1 MPAAL
6 SRGSYV
12 SAQAIRL
19 GVWNVGAPATR
30 PQWGQGEAEGVST
43 STNADGHVWQAEW
56 HLKRNCAL
64 APRQLLLAYGFAC
77 MLALSIALAL
87 HRFGATYVLPFA
99 LLELLALGAALLVY
113 ARHATDKEFIGLNDR
128 TLRVERHRAG
138 RVQAM
143 DFDPRWVRIE
153 PQRHDLSLIR
163 LSGQGRSID
172 VGQHVQPSWRR
183 QLAAEFRWAL
193 RNLEAPAGGQ
203 GSADAASSSTHP
215 TL

>member
-19 GVWNVGAPATR
+19 GVWNVGAPTAR
-30 PQWGQGEAEGVST
+30 PVWGQSG
-43 STNADGHVWQAEW
+43 ADGVASSASPAGHIWQAEW

-64 APRQLLLAYGFAC
+64 APRQLLLAYGLAC
-77 MLALSIALAL
+77 ILALSIALAL
-87 HRFGATYVLPFA
+87 HRYGATYVLPFA
-99 LLELLALGAALLVY
+99 LIELLALGAALLVY
-113 ARHATDKEFIGLNDR
+113 ARHAADKEFIGLNDQ
-128 TLRVERHRAG
+128 TLHVERHRAG
-138 RVQAM
+138 RVETM

-193 RNLEAPAGGQ
+193 CQL
-203 GSADAASSSTHP
+203 GSRSSS
-215 TL
+215 

>member
-19 GVWNVGAPATR
+19 GVWNVGVPTAGPL
-30 PQWGQGEAEGVST
+30 WGQSGAGGVASSGSSGEPAW
-43 STNADGHVWQAEW
+43 HAEW

-64 APRQLLLAYGFAC
+64 APRQLMLAYGVAC
-77 MLALSIALAL
+77 ALALSIALAL

-99 LLELLALGAALLVY
+99 LLELLALGGALLAY
-113 ARHATDKEFIGLNDR
+113 ARHAADKEFIGLNDQ

-138 RVQAM
+138 RVETM

-193 RNLEAPAGGQ
+193 RQL
-203 GSADAASSSTHP
+203 GSRSSS
-215 TL
+215 

>member
-19 GVWNVGAPATR
+19 GVWNVGAPTAR
-30 PQWGQGEAEGVST
+30 PLWGQSG
-43 STNADGHVWQAEW
+43 ADGVAFSASPSGQTWQAEW

-64 APRQLLLAYGFAC
+64 APRQLMLAYGLAC
-77 MLALSIALAL
+77 ILALSIALAL
-87 HRFGATYVLPFA
+87 HRYGATYVLPFA
-99 LLELLALGAALLVY
+99 LIELTALGAALLVY
-113 ARHATDKEFIGLNDR
+113 ARHAADKEFIGLNDQ
-128 TLRVERHRAG
+128 TLHVERHRAG
-138 RVQAM
+138 RIETM

-193 RNLEAPAGGQ
+193 CQL
-203 GSADAASSSTHP
+203 GSRSSS
-215 TL
+215 

>member
-19 GVWNVGAPATR
+19 GVWNVGVPTAR
-30 PQWGQGEAEGVST
+30 PQWGQSG
-43 STNADGHVWQAEW
+43 ADGVAFSASPSEHAWQAEW
-56 HLKRNCAL
+56 HLKRHGAL
-64 APRQLLLAYGFAC
+64 APGQLLLACGVAC
-77 MLALSIALAL
+77 ALALSIALAL

-99 LLELLALGAALLVY
+99 LLELLALGAALVVY
-113 ARHATDKEFIGLNDR
+113 ASHATDKEFIGLNDQ

-138 RVQAM
+138 RVETM

-172 VGQHVQPSWRR
+172 VGQHVQPTWRR
-183 QLAAEFRWAL
+183 QLATEFRWAL
-193 RNLEAPAGGQ
+193 RQL
-203 GSADAASSSTHP
+203 GSRSSS
-215 TL
+215 